1 MRDIR
6 RGVVGITFFDEGPQ
20 TRSRERF
27 TKKEWNMFK
36 AEPGLIIWTLVSFF
50 LLLILLAKLAY
61 PHILRGLKK
70 REETIQQQLEEARKT
85 KQMAEQLLEEYKQRL
100 AEARAEAQKVINEGK
115 ELGENMRKEIIQ
127 KAQQESNQIVKR
139 AQEEIELQ
147 KQKAILE
154 LQEKI
159 ADLSI
164 LAASKVINKSL
175 NTDDHRRLIEEYVS
189 KVGELYGK

>member
-1 MRDIR
+1 
-6 RGVVGITFFDEGPQ
+6 
-20 TRSRERF
+20 
-27 TKKEWNMFK
+27 MFK

-61 PHILRGLKK
+61 PHILKGLKK

-85 KQMAEQLLEEYKQRL
+85 KEMAEKLLEDYKRQVS
-100 AEARAEAQKVINEGK
+100 EARTEAQKVINEGK
-115 ELGENMRKEIIQ
+115 ELGENMRKEIVQ
-127 KAQQESNQIVKR
+127 KAQQESNEIVKR

-164 LAASKVINKSL
+164 MAASKIISKSL
-175 NTDDHRRLIEEYVS
+175 DTEDHRRLVEDYVS
-189 KVGELYGK
+189 KVGEHYGK

>member
-1 MRDIR
+1 
-6 RGVVGITFFDEGPQ
+6 
-20 TRSRERF
+20 
-27 TKKEWNMFK
+27 MFK
-36 AEPGLIIWTLVSFF
+36 ADPGLIIWTLVSFF

-61 PHILRGLKK
+61 PHILKGLKK

-85 KQMAEQLLEEYKQRL
+85 KQEAVALLEDYKRQL
-100 AEARAEAQKVINEGK
+100 AEARSEAQKIINEGK
-115 ELGENMRKEIIQ
+115 GLGENMRKEIVQ

-154 LQEKI
+154 IQEKI

-164 LAASKVINKSL
+164 MAASKIINKSL
-175 NTDDHRRLIEEYVS
+175 NTEDNRRLVEEYVS

>member
-1 MRDIR
+1 
-6 RGVVGITFFDEGPQ
+6 
-20 TRSRERF
+20 
-27 TKKEWNMFK
+27 MFK
-36 AEPGLIIWTLVSFF
+36 AETGLFIWTIISFF
-50 LLLILLAKLAY
+50 LLLALLWKVAFPQILKAM
-61 PHILRGLKK
+61 KK
-70 REETIQQQLEEARKT
+70 REETIRQQLEETQKT
-85 KQMAEQLLEEYKQRL
+85 KKEAESLLDEYKRQL
-100 AEARAEAQKVINEGK
+100 AEARTEAQKIINDGK
-115 ELGENMRKEIIQ
+115 SLGENMRKEIVQ

-164 LAASKVINKSL
+164 MAASKIINKSL
-175 NTDDHRRLIEEYVS
+175 DKEDHRRLVEEYIS

>member
-1 MRDIR
+1 
-6 RGVVGITFFDEGPQ
+6 
-20 TRSRERF
+20 
-27 TKKEWNMFK
+27 MF
-36 AEPGLIIWTLVSFF
+36 EMESGLIIWTLISFF
-50 LLLILLAKLAY
+50 LLLVLLGKLAY
-61 PHILRGLKK
+61 PQILKAMKK

-85 KQMAEQLLEEYKQRL
+85 KQEAENLLEEYRRQL
-100 AEARAEAQKVINEGK
+100 SEARSEAQKVINEGK
-115 ELGENMRKEIIQ
+115 ELGENMRKEIVQ

-164 LAASKVINKSL
+164 MAASKVIHKSL
-175 NTDDHRRLIEEYVS
+175 NVEDHRRLVEEYIS
-189 KVGELYGK
+189 KVGDLYGK

>member
-1 MRDIR
+1 
-6 RGVVGITFFDEGPQ
+6 
-20 TRSRERF
+20 
-27 TKKEWNMFK
+27 MFK
-36 AEPGLIIWTLVSFF
+36 AEPGLIIWTLISFF

-61 PHILRGLKK
+61 PQILKGLKR
-70 REETIQQQLEEARKT
+70 REETIQQQLEEAKKA
-85 KQMAEQLLEEYKQRL
+85 KQEAAALLEDYRRQL
-100 AEARAEAQKVINEGK
+100 AEARAEAQKIINEGK

-127 KAQQESNQIVKR
+127 KAQQESNQMVKR

-164 LAASKVINKSL
+164 MAASKIVQKSL
-175 NTDDHRRLIEEYVS
+175 NTEDHRRLIEEFVS
-189 KVGELYGK
+189 KVGEHYGT